1 MNIEVIRQIN
11 QIIQRDSKDTSY
23 KFALL
28 RAVIDS
34 LQEYGHY
41 KEVFEDRAK
50 LKTGLLTF
58 YWIKYY
64 YPIIASEEFVSQ
76 KKGETESIH
85 QLAFRSSFKSVAEHY
100 KANGGLSVLINDL
113 IKGQIDS
120 QIQTKM
126 IQLVGEI
133 TSTITKQPMRYIGK
147 SAFNREYSIFT
158 SEGGRKPIKG
168 EISLATIIEK
178 SGSYTIPLEYSTVF
192 EYLGGIITGR
202 NSILIEWANF
212 TSRRNNLLKPE
223 YVLEKLL
230 TEPVDD
236 RDVGLISKVIKE
248 EIQSAKCVRC
258 IWSDKKV
265 TEKNLNIDHVL
276 PFAIWRNND
285 LWNLIPVDK
294 GINSKKS
301 DKIPTPELVINRRES
316 IKEIWGLI
324 REKAPV
330 VFDQSIETGLIGSK
344 VSEHQF
350 FDKAIESLADKCQ
363 FLIEKRG
370 LPHWEYQ

>member
-1 MNIEVIRQIN
+1 M
-11 QIIQRDSKDTSY
+11 
-23 KFALL
+23 
-28 RAVIDS
+28 
-34 LQEYGHY
+34 
-41 KEVFEDRAK
+41 
-50 LKTGLLTF
+50 
-58 YWIKYY
+58 
-64 YPIIASEEFVSQ
+64 
-76 KKGETESIH
+76 
-85 QLAFRSSFKSVAEHY
+85 
-100 KANGGLSVLINDL
+100 
-113 IKGQIDS
+113 
-120 QIQTKM
+120 
-126 IQLVGEI
+126 
-133 TSTITKQPMRYIGK
+133 
-147 SAFNREYSIFT
+147 
-158 SEGGRKPIKG
+158 
-168 EISLATIIEK
+168 
-178 SGSYTIPLEYSTVF
+178 
-192 EYLGGIITGR
+192 
-202 NSILIEWANF
+202 
-212 TSRRNNLLKPE
+212 
-223 YVLEKLL
+223 